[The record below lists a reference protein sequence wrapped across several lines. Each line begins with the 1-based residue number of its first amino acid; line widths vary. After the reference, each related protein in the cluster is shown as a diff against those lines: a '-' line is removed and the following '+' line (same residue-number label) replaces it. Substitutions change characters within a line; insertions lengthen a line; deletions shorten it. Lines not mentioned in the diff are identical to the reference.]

1 MVDPSTGKLDRGQ
14 LIPVKRRPL
23 FQIPALKLPFTN
35 LVILPSKKI
44 YRFQLQILTRLL
56 DFTKV
61 ILLAC
66 LIEAVD
72 EGKESMNQILALFV
86 VSAINLV
93 VVRIA
98 RPFPSRLDMTV
109 TLLAEGA
116 DVVTFFLGIILLLG
130 PNHDR
135 EFRIK
140 VGKGMLYAEGG
151 AFLSMV
157 LERLCL
163 GAAGLVAASSILK
176 KEEMPK
182 MADIVIKAMEH
193 SDGYLARKYGD
204 RWMVKALKRG
214 LHNRPL
220 KREELPV
227 WYYLKM
233 TIVKPILSFS
243 WFNFCRNAPIQNS
256 NQDTDTGSMKVK
268 TFETSIIRDS

>member
-1 MVDPSTGKLDRGQ
+1 M
-14 LIPVKRRPL
+14 KRRPL
-23 FQIPALKLPFTN
+23 FKIPALKLPFTN
-35 LVILPSKKI
+35 LIILPSKKI

-56 DFTKV
+56 DFTKI

-66 LIEAVD
+66 LIEAVGD
-72 EGKESMNQILALFV
+72 GEDSMNQVLALFV

-98 RPFPSRLDMTV
+98 RPFPTRLDMTITV
-109 TLLAEGA
+109 LAEGA

-135 EFRIK
+135 DFRIK

-151 AFLSMV
+151 AFLSMII
-157 LERLCL
+157 ERLCM
-163 GAAGLVAASSILK
+163 GAMGLTVACSIFQ
-176 KEEMPK
+176 KEKIPK
-182 MADIVIKAMEH
+182 MADIVFKAMEH
-193 SDGYLARKYGD
+193 SDGYLAKKYGD

-220 KREELPV
+220 RREELPV

-233 TIVKPILSFS
+233 TVVKPFLTFS
-243 WFNFCRNAPIQNS
+243 WFNYSAKTAMHVA
-256 NQDTDTGSMKVK
+256 NQGISTGLTTMKTLVRIA
-268 TFETSIIRDS
+268 TRDPRLRENNDS